1 MGQIT
6 GLPQNVFWISK
17 INVYFQIS
25 NPKLLFRISEI
36 IILDIRNYAK
46 KAFYLR
52 YPKKLFW
59 ISKIT
64 ISDIR
69 K

>member
-1 MGQIT
+1 MHLFGY
-6 GLPQNVFWISK
+6 LK
-17 INVYFQIS
+17 LYFGYL
-25 NPKLLFRISEI
+25 KLLFSISRI
-36 IILDIRNYAK
+36 IISDIRNYAK

-52 YPKKLFW
+52 YSKKLFW
-59 ISKIT
+59 ISKT

>member
-1 MGQIT
+1 MFI
-6 GLPQNVFWISK
+6 FR
-17 INVYFQIS
+17 Y
-25 NPKLLFRISEI
+25 PKLLFRISEI
-36 IILDIRNYAK
+36 FISDIQNNYAGYQK
-46 KAFYLR
+46 LCQNGVLFELS
-52 YPKKLFW
+52 KKLFW